1 MGPDLKDLWHL
12 EKWGGS
18 EVWVRSWFLR
28 VRDAD
33 EDAKLNRQVQYIVIK
48 DGLLP
53 NLL

>member
-1 MGPDLKDLWHL
+1 MGEIMVP
-12 EKWGGS
+12 E
-18 EVWVRSWFLR
+18 R

-48 DGLLP
+48 DRLLP